1 MKSSL
6 AKSSDQLILGFRALS
21 DPLRLQIIEQ
31 LCDRELC
38 VCDLCDRL
46 DTPQSKL
53 SFHLKVLKDAQLV
66 HPRQDGRW
74 IYYRLN
80 LAQIQQLEQFL
91 QSLQTHTAN
100 ISASHCF

>member
-6 AKSSDQLILGFRALS
+6 VKPSEQLILGFRALS
-21 DPLRLQIIEQ
+21 DPLRLQIIEH

-53 SFHLKVLKDAQLV
+53 SFHLKVLKEAHLV
-66 HPRQDGRW
+66 QARQEGRW
-74 IYYRLN
+74 MYYRLN
-80 LAQIQQLEQFL
+80 PEQVNTLTTFL
-91 QSLQTHTAN
+91 DSLPTRTRPVP
-100 ISASHCF
+100 ASRCS

>member
-6 AKSSDQLILGFRALS
+6 AKPSNHLILGFRALS
-21 DPLRLQIIEQ
+21 DPLRLQIIEH

-38 VCDLCDRL
+38 VCELCDRL
-46 DTPQSKL
+46 NTPQSKL
-53 SFHLKVLKDAQLV
+53 SFHLKVLKEAQLV

-80 LAQIQQLEQFL
+80 LAQVLQLEKFL
-91 QSLQTHTAN
+91 QSLNTSTAQ
-100 ISASHCF
+100 IRASHCP

>member
-1 MKSSL
+1 MKSSRV
-6 AKSSDQLILGFRALS
+6 KPSDQLVLGFRALS

-46 DTPQSKL
+46 NTPQSKL
-53 SFHLKVLKDAQLV
+53 SFHLKVLKDAELV

-80 LAQIQQLEQFL
+80 LTQIQPLEQFL
-91 QSLQTHTAN
+91 HSLNTSTAQ
-100 ISASHCF
+100 IRASHCP

>member
-6 AKSSDQLILGFRALS
+6 AKPSDQLILGFRALS

-53 SFHLKVLKDAQLV
+53 SFHLKVLKEAHLV
-66 HPRQDGRW
+66 QARQEGRW
-74 IYYRLN
+74 MYYRLN
-80 LAQIQQLEQFL
+80 PEQVNTLTTFL
-91 QSLQTHTAN
+91 DSLPTRTRPVP
-100 ISASHCF
+100 ASRCS